1 MIHYPIFLFR
11 PTISKAKIL
20 QKPLKKVLLF
30 PLHCLLFLE
39 VFAKKIFIEIIPIE
53 DKENKMTLEEAIV
66 QLQAAKTLEEDKMI
80 LDSKEDLV
88 EEEEEEDDLA
98 NQKEFKEDTT
108 QDSRRDKSKTEE
120 INKLEEVL
128 EEIKEM
134 QDQICPL
141 EPIGC
146 KKTPR
151 QNSQREK
158 KNPSCKIETRF

>member
-39 VFAKKIFIEIIPIE
+39 VFAKKIFTEIIPIE
-53 DKENKMTLEEAIV
+53 DKEDKMTLEEAIV

-80 LDSKEDLV
+80 LDSKEDLI
-88 EEEEEEDDLA
+88 EEEDDLA